1 MGRILGRPAV
11 WIAIAAFA
19 MAPGVVRS
27 ATVVGWVLDEHGAT
41 PPGAQVVALSA
52 DDWRT
57 LASTQTLTG
66 RFVLD
71 VADGSEVYLV
81 AVGSSGDTLGGYR
94 LHGYT
99 LGLER
104 LSVSHGLV
112 TRDIRVRTCHEL
124 ILEGRR
130 GDGSLL
136 RLADLP
142 PGSAAVDELGE
153 GVVDGLL
160 TIDGDGGRT
169 GLPAL
174 CVPVGEAYRLYL
186 RYDLPGAGRLN
197 LPFDR
202 DGSPFAATGQG
213 AEILDLNEALA
224 RSQLARLDRLAAA
237 IVAAGGEVPAQLRSD
252 ALWHDLQAAAA
263 LGPGERGPQLDGVAA
278 EAVVTLESLRL
289 WQADRDAEVHRK
301 GQLDLVVLDA
311 AGAPAP
317 SLTVEYRQLDHDF
330 GFGVFEPFSEG
341 GPEVY
346 DRLEAVGLNAVTA
359 GYFWKQIAP
368 TPGVV
373 DWDYIDTYVGVREL
387 SGGGWRVKGHPLTWF
402 SPLAMP
408 SYLDGLAPGE
418 LVQLSADHVFSIV
431 DHYRGTV
438 ELWDVANEAAG
449 VAGSGG
455 LTRTEMDGY
464 LAAVFSAARAANP
477 SSRLVLNNH
486 FDPFGHARVDERLAG
501 VEEPFTLSIP
511 AFVRRCLDRGV
522 DFDVI
527 GQQLYNG
534 GAISLPAELGIG
546 SVEGVPTY
554 DLGFIADFLDELAA
568 AGKPIHIT
576 EHSVP
581 SSWDDTSELA
591 AAGYWR
597 QPWTEEVQA
606 SYMDAV
612 LRLAFGH
619 PAVESITWWNALD
632 RQSLIRHGGLI
643 RPDGSPKPA
652 LAVLAT
658 RIAGW
663 TSTGAVSTDGAGAA
677 RLRGFAGAYEL
688 TITVGD
694 TVHRFEARIEER
706 TVAPLTLTVDSL
718 GVRPVRR
725 PGARR
730 TP

>member
-1 MGRILGRPAV
+1 MGRITRFSAIS
-11 WIAIAAFA
+11 IAIAAAA
-19 MAPGVVRS
+19 MAPGSVRA

-52 DDWRT
+52 EDWRT

-66 RFVLD
+66 RFALD

-81 AVGSSGDTLGGYR
+81 AVASSGETLDGYR

-130 GDGSLL
+130 ADGALL
-136 RLADLP
+136 RLEDLP
-142 PGSAAVDELGE
+142 PGSAAVDALGE
-153 GVVDGLL
+153 GVVDGLI
-160 TIDGDGGRT
+160 TVDGDNGRT

-202 DGSPFAATGQG
+202 DGAPFASTGQG
-213 AEILDLNEALA
+213 AEILDLNETLA
-224 RSQLARLDRLAAA
+224 RSQLARLDRLAGA
-237 IVAAGGEVPAQLRSD
+237 IVAAGGEPPQELRSD
-252 ALWHDLQAAAA
+252 ALWQDLHAASA
-263 LGPGERGPQLDGVAA
+263 LGPGERGPRLDAVAA

-289 WQADRDAEVHRK
+289 WQADRDAELYRT
-301 GQLDLVVLDA
+301 GRLDLVVLDA

-317 SLTVEYRQLDHDF
+317 GLTVEYRQLGHDF
-330 GFGVFEPFSEG
+330 GFGVFEPYAEAG
-341 GPEVY
+341 QGVY
-346 DRLEAVGLNAVTA
+346 DRLDQAGLNAVTA
-359 GYFWKQIAP
+359 GYFWKQISPA
-368 TPGVV
+368 PGVV
-373 DWDYIDTYVGVREL
+373 DWDFIDSYVGVSAL
-387 SGGGWRVKGHPLTWF
+387 SGDGWQVKGHPLTWF

-408 SYLDGLAPGE
+408 SYLDGLSPGE
-418 LVQLSADHVFSIV
+418 LAQLSADHVFSIV
-431 DHYRGTV
+431 DHYRGRV
-438 ELWDVANEAAG
+438 DLWDVANEAAG

-455 LTRTEMDGY
+455 LTRAEMDAY
-464 LAAVFSAARAANP
+464 LSAVFSAARAANP

-486 FDPFGHARVDERLAG
+486 FDPFGHARIDERLAG
-501 VEEPFTLSIP
+501 VEAPFTLSIP
-511 AFVRRCLDRGV
+511 GFVRRCLDLGV
-522 DFDVI
+522 DFDII

-534 GAISLPAELGIG
+534 GAISRLAELGIG

-554 DLGFIADFLDELAA
+554 DLGFVSDFLDELAA
-568 AGKPIHIT
+568 TGRPVHIT

-581 SSWDDTSELA
+581 SAWDDTSEQA

-597 QPWTEEVQA
+597 DRWSEEVQA
-606 SYMDAV
+606 AYMDAIV
-612 LRLAFGH
+612 RLAFGH
-619 PAVESITWWNALD
+619 PAVHSITWWNALD
-632 RQSLIRHGGLI
+632 GQALIRHGGII

-652 LAVLAT
+652 LGVLAD

-663 TSTGAVSTDGAGAA
+663 TSAGVVATDDAGRARVS
-677 RLRGFAGAYEL
+677 GFAGAYEL

-694 TVHRFEARIEER
+694 TVHRYEAHISER
-706 TVAPLTLTVDSL
+706 SLARLTVVVDSL

-725 PGARR
+725 AGGRQAP
-730 TP
+730 